1 MYVISL
7 RKVFICKFFSYLQI
21 GFILINKSTGCI
33 NFTQSTKQQTEKKGT
48 NHFNLRKIT
57 VKRIFDFDG
66 GAI

>member
-33 NFTQSTKQQTEKKGT
+33 NFTQSTKQQTEKKEQT
-48 NHFNLRKIT
+48 TLIYKKDYSKKNF
-57 VKRIFDFDG
+57 
-66 GAI
+66 